1 MNTGSRQNGK
11 REKKARKRGTLSG
24 FRASHVT
31 QRHSFS
37 ILRRRPMVKL
47 AFWGIAFL
55 CVGTFSNVSGQDPIE
70 SRLESEELAPLVKL
84 IRTAALEYMFYVD
97 VLSKETINGFV
108 PENLARG
115 GWTVSGKPSIFVFVS
130 HGQDDGFLPETE
142 KRIVQAKGR

>member
-1 MNTGSRQNGK
+1 
-11 REKKARKRGTLSG
+11 
-24 FRASHVT
+24 
-31 QRHSFS
+31 
-37 ILRRRPMVKL
+37 MVKL